1 MTSAQIFKLL
11 FEGGNYSRPYL
22 IKFSHPEAGTL
33 RFVNDN
39 ESVTFADETYIPA
52 NFKYIPPNS
61 KGEGGNLEITTINN
75 ENLFAFVENADYR
88 YQMSVIGVINRLTG
102 LIDKLKLYRHFYGT
116 VSMGEDWNLNFSL
129 GRDDRL
135 DMNFTVLTYDT
146 NLNPGNA

>member
-1 MTSAQIFKLL
+1 MTSAQIYKLL

-22 IKFSHPEAGTL
+22 IKFTHPTAGTL
-33 RFVNDN
+33 RFVNNN
-39 ESVTFADETYIPA
+39 ETVTFADENYIPA

-61 KGEGGNLEITTINN
+61 KGEGGNLEISAINN
-75 ENLFAFVENADYR
+75 ENLFAFVENADYQ
-88 YQMSVIGVINRLTG
+88 YKMQVTGVINRLTG
-102 LIDKLKLYRHFYGT
+102 LVDKLKVYRHFYGT
-116 VSMGEDWNLNFSL
+116 VSMGEDWNLTFSL